1 MSDREIKRKR
11 NSEDRSFLHA
21 LSTPMAILKY
31 SISKLEAESVI
42 AGQARDSE
50 AVLKYELMLSR
61 VKDALAKME
70 RIHGDFKMVV
80 YDREIQD
87 GRDPLDAGQNRRI

>member
-1 MSDREIKRKR
+1 MSDRENKRKR
-11 NSEDRSFLHA
+11 NLEDRSFLHA
-21 LSTPMAILKY
+21 LATPMAILKY
-31 SISKLEAESVI
+31 SISKLEAESVV

-87 GRDPLDAGQNRRI
+87 GGDPLEVSPNRQN